1 MANYILI
8 EVDMNDG
15 DYASKFAPI
24 SDEEL
29 KEITPLIEKIKANPK
44 RHNFPYG
51 EHGDKEPDAYDMY
64 VSQDDD
70 VVDYEEEIFETFED
84 YLPVTEYGFH
94 TITRIELFDVGH
106 AEKLL

>member
-8 EVDMNDG
+8 EVDMNDA
-15 DYASKFAPI
+15 DYASKLTAI
-24 SDEEL
+24 RDEDLE
-29 KEITPLIEKIKANPK
+29 KIKPLIDKIKANPK

-94 TITRIELFDVGH
+94 TITHIELFDVGH